1 MRPGGLSETLCAQ
14 RMGFKTFYFEGLFV
28 KDTDARLRRA
38 STLVLSL
45 VAIGGAVLSYS
56 TLYHAAVPTF
66 GAYLAAPFPLLTDA
80 LILGSTLRF
89 IIGAR
94 QGQARNG
101 WRVTSH
107 AAVIGTVTLNAMASP
122 SLVAVP
128 WHIAAPLAWSVLVE
142 LSGRDVLGEYQA
154 SVRSVARSE
163 RIPARLW
170 VAAPVASVRT
180 ALLMARLGE
189 RSAVAARVSI
199 AVHDAS
205 RQALRMALP
214 DDRRTRAVIRRQL
227 RSGVLR
233 PERVVSA
240 IGWTSGEAVSA
251 DAVLRTVLTDVMGS
265 PSVYSEPVVKRS
277 VKHSAAPVKRRV
289 AQGARLT
296 LLPSDQSG
304 DGPWPD
310 KRRAVLDAI
319 NATDGTP
326 KAVIE
331 WLSLRNVSVSKR
343 YVHTVK
349 REAG

>member
-1 MRPGGLSETLCAQ
+1 MNTNDR
-14 RMGFKTFYFEGLFV
+14 
-28 KDTDARLRRA
+28 RLRSA
-38 STLVLSL
+38 SIGVLSL
-45 VAIGGAVLSYS
+45 VAIGGAALSYS
-56 TLYHAAVPTF
+56 SLYRAAVPTF
-66 GAYLAAPFPLLTDA
+66 GPYLAALFPLLTDA
-80 LILGSTLRF
+80 LILGATLRF
-89 IIGAR
+89 IVGAK

-101 WRVTSH
+101 WRWTSH
-107 AAVIGTVTLNAMASP
+107 AAVTGTVVLNAMAAP
-122 SLVAVP
+122 TLATVP

-142 LSGRDVLGEYQA
+142 LSGRDVLGEHQA
-154 SVRSVARSE
+154 IRSVPRGE
-163 RIPARLW
+163 RIPVRLW

-277 VKHSAAPVKRRV
+277 VKRTVQHSAAPAKRSA
-289 AQGARLT
+289 AQGAQLT
-296 LLPSDQSG
+296 LLSSDQSG

-310 KRRAVLDAI
+310 KRSAVLDAI

-331 WLSLRNVSVSKR
+331 WLSLREVSVSKR